1 MDEDEIKRQNL
12 LNQSDD
18 MSQISNLQAQIKN
31 LNGGFKQY
39 DEMNKMGGPQPQA
52 PNNVGNYSRSNNQN
66 QQPQPGN

>member
-12 LNQSDD
+12 LNQSVD

-39 DEMNKMGGPQPQA
+39 DEMNKMGGPQP
-52 PNNVGNYSRSNNQN
+52 
-66 QQPQPGN
+66 